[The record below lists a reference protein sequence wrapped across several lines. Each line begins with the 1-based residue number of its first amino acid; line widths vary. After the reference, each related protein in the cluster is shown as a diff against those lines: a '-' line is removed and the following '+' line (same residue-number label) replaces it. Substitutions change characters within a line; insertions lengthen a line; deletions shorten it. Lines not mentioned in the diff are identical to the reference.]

1 MKITD
6 RKKFIVLEYQNDDIK
21 DFASNLTIQIPK
33 NHKGKN
39 IAINLLDFN
48 SLELPELLLFLKASN
63 QHRASKKS
71 FVIVNQAINPDDVPS
86 EMIVVPTLREA
97 EDIIEME
104 EIERDLGF

>member
-1 MKITD
+1 MENENEN
-6 RKKFIVLEYQNDDIK
+6 LEG
-21 DFASNLTIQIPK
+21 FASNLLIEIPT
-33 NHKGKN
+33 NYRNRN
-39 IAINLLDFN
+39 IVVNLLDFN

-63 QHRASKKS
+63 KHRASKQS